1 MRLHKQSLKLG
12 KCWNESRLV
21 KLFSETEWLRVTRT
35 EGRDWIINRNDRS
48 SSCSRKLHN
57 DMKSG
62 WNRFKHLKKHY
73 SVKKTDAINLLS
85 PRWYCRHKQTL
96 LARRLVKIISD
107 ITFPRRRIHSGQ
119 INDLKPG
126 SRGWDISTSLSVQVW
141 FPPRWRWWWPQT
153 ACEGLWDINYRV
165 GETWRESKTHQEET
179 FGRAEQKLLE
189 QNMSKYV
196 DFGKF

>member
-35 EGRDWIINRNDRS
+35 EGRDWIINRNDRL

-119 INDLKPG
+119 INDLKQAAEAEI
-126 SRGWDISTSLSVQVW
+126 SRLHWVCKFGFHRGEDGGDHKQLVRVCGTSII
-141 FPPRWRWWWPQT
+141 
-153 ACEGLWDINYRV
+153 GLVRLDGKAKPTR
-165 GETWRESKTHQEET
+165 K
-179 FGRAEQKLLE
+179 KLLDE
-189 QNMSKYV
+189 LNRS
-196 DFGKF
+196 F